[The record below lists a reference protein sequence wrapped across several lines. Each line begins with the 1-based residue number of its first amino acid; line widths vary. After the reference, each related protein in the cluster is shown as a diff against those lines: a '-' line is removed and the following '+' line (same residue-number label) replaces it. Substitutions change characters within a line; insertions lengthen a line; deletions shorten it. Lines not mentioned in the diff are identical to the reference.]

1 MDKFLF
7 NLAWIGIISACIIC
21 PPLGILI
28 VLAIADEG
36 MKT

>member
-7 NLAWIGIISACIIC
+7 YLVWIAIVAAFLIC

-28 VLAIADEG
+28 VLALLDEG